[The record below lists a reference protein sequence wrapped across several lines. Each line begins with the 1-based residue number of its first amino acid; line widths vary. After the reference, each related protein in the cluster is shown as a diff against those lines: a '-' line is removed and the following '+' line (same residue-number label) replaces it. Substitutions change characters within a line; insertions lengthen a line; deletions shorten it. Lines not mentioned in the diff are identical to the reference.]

1 LFNDYYVIG
10 SSCFKFSLAGRNTG
24 IHSKQQAYINNCRKG
39 IWNPRALVADLSLM
53 APKRSGQVARIE
65 PEGVELL
72 EAYPQMAQRFRDA
85 GWFEFLTTFQGYDEQ
100 VSMEFALN
108 FDGHEVEIG
117 KMLMLVTEQTIAK
130 ACRLV
135 VGGERWWKKE
145 HVVTEFVNQFLLPD
159 KQNPDW
165 RRGIPR
171 SWVRPEWHTALVVIH
186 RYITCEGRFSL
197 IYIYHIRILMHL
209 NGDYPLNL
217 PYFLLK
223 SLTKMSKKVQSISTN
238 AKGSLF
244 HQVLIKTLVMSALNE
259 LQKPWNWLME
269 SLKPITQSNKPKKGR
284 GRKIVKQSRD
294 IADENPVKDESS
306 DIKVTKKS
314 RSKRPRWEPENEM
327 LPEEDVKEETESDN
341 DLIAQTAV
349 KSEMPS
355 TSKKN
360 VAVKGKRKKGAC
372 VSQKPRRN
380 STRDTNKYRLNSKAM
395 FNPPLKKKTP

>member
-1 LFNDYYVIG
+1 
-10 SSCFKFSLAGRNTG
+10 
-24 IHSKQQAYINNCRKG
+24 
-39 IWNPRALVADLSLM
+39 VANLEPEGTVAELCLM
-53 APKRSGQVARIE
+53 APKRSRQVLRIE
-65 PEGVELL
+65 PEGAELL

-159 KQNPDW
+159 KQNLDW

-171 SWVRPEWHTALVVIH
+171 SWIRPEWHTTLIVIH

-197 IYIYHIRILMHL
+197 VYIYHIRILIHL

-223 SLTKMSKKVQSISTN
+223 SLTKMSKRVQPLSTN
-238 AKGSLF
+238 AKRSLF

-259 LQKPWNWLME
+259 LQKPWSWLTG
-269 SLKPITQSNKPKKGR
+269 SLNPITQSNKQKKGR
-284 GRKIVKQSRD
+284 GRKTVTQSRD
-294 IADENPVKDESS
+294 IFDETPVKEEIS
-306 DIKVTKKS
+306 DIRVTRRS
-314 RSKRPRWEPENEM
+314 RSKRPRWEPELETFS
-327 LPEEDVKEETESDN
+327 EEDVKGENDSDN
-341 DLIAQTAV
+341 DLDTQTTV
-349 KSEMPS
+349 KLE
-355 TSKKN
+355 
-360 VAVKGKRKKGAC
+360 
-372 VSQKPRRN
+372 
-380 STRDTNKYRLNSKAM
+380 
-395 FNPPLKKKTP
+395 TP